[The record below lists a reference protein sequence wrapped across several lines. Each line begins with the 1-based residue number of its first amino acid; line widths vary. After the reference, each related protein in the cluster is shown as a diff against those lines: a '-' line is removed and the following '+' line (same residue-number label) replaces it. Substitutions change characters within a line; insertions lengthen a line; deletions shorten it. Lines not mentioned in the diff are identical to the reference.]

1 MQNAP
6 TTNSSESAPIKR
18 DYTPGILPKRY
29 YTVRAAA
36 LAAMLKGE
44 HLTGMDS
51 VFKHSTTRLSPVI
64 CDALEK
70 LYGWPVNH
78 SEVVT
83 GTSDGRITTVT
94 AYSLSQETIAQAF
107 EGEAREWIVKVNA
120 ARAEQRKQAD
130 KCKAEAAKRNA
141 MRAQLRKHDPRQ
153 GDLWGGL

>member
-6 TTNSSESAPIKR
+6 TINSSESAPIKR

-51 VFKHSTTRLSPVI
+51 VFKHSTTRLSPII

-78 SEVVT
+78 SDVLV
-83 GTSDGRITTVT
+83 GTNDGRIAPITT
-94 AYSLSQETIAQAF
+94 YWLSQETIAQAF

-141 MRAQLRKHDPRQ
+141 TRAQLRKHDPRQ